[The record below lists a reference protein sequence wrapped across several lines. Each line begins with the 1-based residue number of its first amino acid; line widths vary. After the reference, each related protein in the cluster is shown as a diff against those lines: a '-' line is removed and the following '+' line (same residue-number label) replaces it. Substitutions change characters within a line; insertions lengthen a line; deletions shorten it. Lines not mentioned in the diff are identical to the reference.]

1 MVGIEQLSYHRIAAG
16 GFELAVVDTGNGP
29 AVLMLHGFPSSAT
42 DWRHQ
47 IPPLVA
53 AGYRVIA
60 PDLLGL
66 GRSPKPQELPHYT
79 IANELRRTLDLLDA
93 LGLARVHVVCHDRGA
108 AIGWRLAALHP
119 DRVER
124 MVVMNVGHPNCFRSP
139 SIAQREKSWYML
151 LFQFPDAEETL
162 RRNDWRLFRE
172 LLRYHPDT
180 DAWIADLEPEGA
192 LSAALAWYRANRHP
206 GGSVPELPDV
216 GVPALGLWAPGDH
229 YLLPEA
235 MLESYRFMRG
245 PWRTERIE
253 GASHFMMIDR
263 PDHVTRL
270 MLDFLSEGRA
280 PVT

>member
-1 MVGIEQLSYHRIAAG
+1 MVGIELSYHRIVAG
-16 GFELAVVDTGNGP
+16 GFELAVVDMGSGP
-29 AVLMLHGFPSSAT
+29 AALMLHGFPSSAT

-79 IANELRRTLDLLDA
+79 VANEVQRTLDLLDV

-108 AIGWRLAALHP
+108 GIGWRLAALHP

-124 MVVMNVGHPNCFRSP
+124 MVVMNVGHPNWFRAP

-151 LFQFPDAEETL
+151 LFQFPHAETAL
-162 RRNDWRLFRE
+162 RRDDWRLFRE

-206 GGSVPELPDV
+206 GGAAPELPDV
-216 GVPALGLWAPGDH
+216 AVPALGLWAPGDH
-229 YLLPEA
+229 YLLPES
-235 MLESYRFMRG
+235 MLESYRWMRG
-245 PWRTERIE
+245 PWRTERID
-253 GASHFMMIDR
+253 GASHFMMIGR
-263 PDHVTRL
+263 PDYVTRL
-270 MLDFLSEGRA
+270 ILDFLAEN
-280 PVT
+280 